1 MEDAVMRSYRLI
13 TIPLLL
19 LASLSVHA
27 ALPEFSQIV
36 EDNASAVVKIN
47 TTVAAKPQRDRPNID
62 GIAPDQLPEIFR
74 RLFEEGHPPQREG
87 GSLGSGF
94 FVSSDGYV
102 LTNNHVIEGADKITV
117 RMTDRTEFDAEIV
130 GTDPRSDLALLKVD
144 GNNLPSVEFAQDD
157 VIKVGEWV
165 LAIGS
170 PFGLDYSV
178 SAGIISAIGRSLPN
192 QNNENYVPFIQTDV
206 AINPGNSGGPLFNL
220 DGQVVGINSQIFT
233 RGGGSIGLSFA
244 IPSSLAREVVR
255 QLKENGDVDRGW
267 LGVGIQDVDKALAAS
282 FGLDK
287 PQGTLITLIEPD
299 GPAAKAGIKEGDII
313 VAFDGKTILASGDL
327 PHIVGLSQ
335 PGSVVVVKLI
345 RSGQSRQLNVTI
357 GSLDKKQSTLA
368 KAGHHEKANRLGI
381 AVEDAGQQLA
391 QQWQF
396 SGSVVVTEVAEDSVA
411 ARSHIQPGDVITSID
426 GYAIEDVDSF
436 NKIVRN
442 LTKKRS
448 LPVRIIRQGRPGYVA
463 IRIDK

>member
-1 MEDAVMRSYRLI
+1 
-13 TIPLLL
+13 
-19 LASLSVHA
+19 
-27 ALPEFSQIV
+27 
-36 EDNASAVVKIN
+36 
-47 TTVAAKPQRDRPNID
+47 
-62 GIAPDQLPEIFR
+62 
-74 RLFEEGHPPQREG
+74 
-87 GSLGSGF
+87 
-94 FVSSDGYV
+94 
-102 LTNNHVIEGADKITV
+102 
-117 RMTDRTEFDAEIV
+117 
-130 GTDPRSDLALLKVD
+130 
-144 GNNLPSVEFAQDD
+144 
-157 VIKVGEWV
+157 
-165 LAIGS
+165 
-170 PFGLDYSV
+170 
-178 SAGIISAIGRSLPN
+178 
-192 QNNENYVPFIQTDV
+192 
-206 AINPGNSGGPLFNL
+206 
-220 DGQVVGINSQIFT
+220 
-233 RGGGSIGLSFA
+233 
-244 IPSSLAREVVR
+244 VVR

-436 NKIVRN
+436 NKIVRS